1 MGVTNSNKTTNLTR
15 IDCDG
20 TFELTLALTAAPDI
34 VSNPTDIVLMLDRS
48 GSMSGA
54 PLANLKNGAKTFI
67 DIIDEATDDTQD
79 GCIGS
84 GSRIGIVS
92 FADTAT
98 QNTALISSVSSLDEA
113 VDSLVAGGDTNH
125 ADAFERAAALF
136 DPTSSNKKVLVM
148 FTDGKTTAGP
158 DPSPVAAAA
167 RAQGITIYAV
177 GLIGSE
183 GIDPSV
189 LNDWATD
196 PDYSHVAITPDDAE
210 LEDLFEDLAANI
222 SKTGATSIVIH
233 ETVAA
238 DFRILST
245 NMPTKGS
252 AMLTGSNTLRWNIP
266 ELGVTAS
273 EGASLTFVVQHIGT
287 SGGTKKVNASITYE
301 DEQNNTVTFPD
312 PSITVDCSTVI
323 TPETCPTPV
332 DLVVEGCSDSL
343 VVDAG
348 EIDMESMGRIV
359 QVDVTVRNVCP
370 GKRVALAVMLSE
382 QDENGV
388 EYPRG
393 TKTIT
398 IPAHTAPTCRDVL
411 VKCIKFV
418 LPEDLNVS
426 GERFCAQRNLKARF
440 IAHHIDSDFACCDTI
455 YG

>member
-1 MGVTNSNKTTNLTR
+1 MQPGGIFRRHLPR
-15 IDCDG
+15 LPD
-20 TFELTLALTAAPDI
+20 ERRAPW
-34 VSNPTDIVLMLDRS
+34 
-48 GSMSGA
+48 G
-54 PLANLKNGAKTFI
+54 
-67 DIIDEATDDTQD
+67 
-79 GCIGS
+79 
-84 GSRIGIVS
+84 
-92 FADTAT
+92 
-98 QNTALISSVSSLDEA
+98 
-113 VDSLVAGGDTNH
+113 
-125 ADAFERAAALF
+125 
-136 DPTSSNKKVLVM
+136 
-148 FTDGKTTAGP
+148 
-158 DPSPVAAAA
+158 
-167 RAQGITIYAV
+167 
-177 GLIGSE
+177 
-183 GIDPSV
+183 
-189 LNDWATD
+189 
-196 PDYSHVAITPDDAE
+196 
-210 LEDLFEDLAANI
+210 
-222 SKTGATSIVIH
+222 
-233 ETVAA
+233 
-238 DFRILST
+238 
-245 NMPTKGS
+245 
-252 AMLTGSNTLRWNIP
+252 
-266 ELGVTAS
+266 
-273 EGASLTFVVQHIGT
+273 
-287 SGGTKKVNASITYE
+287 
-301 DEQNNTVTFPD
+301 NNTVTFPD